1 MKTITRRGFAGGI
14 VLLPVLR
21 LTAANAQ
28 GGVSP
33 AEARAIAKEAY
44 IYCFPVV
51 DSYRIMHTY
60 FVDRANP
67 EFKAPWNQLS
77 NIARVFTPD
86 DKAIQSPN
94 SDTPYSTIGLD
105 LRAEP
110 FVLTVPAIEKDR
122 YYSIQLIDAYTFN
135 FDYIGSR
142 TTGNEAGSFL
152 IAGPGWKGEQPTG
165 VKKVMRSETELM
177 LAVYRTQLLNPGDL
191 DNVKKI
197 QAGYKAQP
205 LSAFLGQTAPNAP
218 SAIDF
223 IKPLSVDQ
231 QKTSPELFN
240 ILNFVLQFCPTNP
253 SETELMTRFAK
264 IGVGAGKTFDA
275 SKLSPELKV
284 AVEQGMADA
293 WTAYDDLKKRV
304 DATEVSS
311 GDIFGTRE
319 YLKNNYLY
327 RMGAAKIGIWGN
339 SKQEAMYP
347 AYTVDSKK
355 QLLDGAKARYTLR
368 LAKDELPP
376 VNGFW
381 SVTMYELPSS
391 LLFANPLNRYLINQP
406 MLPQLKKDADGG
418 LTLLIQNESPGKDKE
433 ANWLPAPK
441 GPFWIAMRLYWPKD
455 EALEGKWKAP
465 PIQPAG

>member
-1 MKTITRRGFAGGI
+1 MKPITRRGFAGGI

-44 IYCFPVV
+44 IYGFPVV

-60 FVDRANP
+60 FVDR
-67 EFKAPWNQLS
+67 
-77 NIARVFTPD
+77 
-86 DKAIQSPN
+86 
-94 SDTPYSTIGLD
+94 
-105 LRAEP
+105 
-110 FVLTVPAIEKDR
+110 
-122 YYSIQLIDAYTFN
+122 
-135 FDYIGSR
+135 
-142 TTGNEAGSFL
+142 
-152 IAGPGWKGEQPTG
+152 
-165 VKKVMRSETELM
+165 
-177 LAVYRTQLLNPGDL
+177 
-191 DNVKKI
+191 
-197 QAGYKAQP
+197 
-205 LSAFLGQTAPNAP
+205 
-218 SAIDF
+218 
-223 IKPLSVDQ
+223 
-231 QKTSPELFN
+231 
-240 ILNFVLQFCPTNP
+240 
-253 SETELMTRFAK
+253 
-264 IGVGAGKTFDA
+264 
-275 SKLSPELKV
+275 
-284 AVEQGMADA
+284 
-293 WTAYDDLKKRV
+293 
-304 DATEVSS
+304 
-311 GDIFGTRE
+311 
-319 YLKNNYLY
+319 
-327 RMGAAKIGIWGN
+327 
-339 SKQEAMYP
+339 
-347 AYTVDSKK
+347 
-355 QLLDGAKARYTLR
+355 AKARYTLR